1 MMNPA
6 PIIYEVSAI
15 VTAELR
21 EAYEAY
27 MTEQHI
33 PDLMK
38 TGCFVKAS
46 FETSGEGEYQMRY
59 KARSREHL
67 DTYFR
72 EHATRLRDDLSSHFP
87 DGITLS
93 RKEWNVIEHFA

>member
-1 MMNPA
+1 MEMSTVV
-6 PIIYEVSAI
+6 YEVRA
-15 VTAELR
+15 VVKAELL
-21 EAYEAY
+21 ESYESY

-38 TGCFVKAS
+38 TGCFVEAS
-46 FETSGEGEYQMRY
+46 FETLGDGEYQMRY
-59 KARSREHL
+59 AASSREHL

-72 EHATRLRDDLSSHFP
+72 DHAPLLRQDLASHFP

-93 RKEWNVIEHFA
+93 RKEWNVLKHFA